1 MPSNPNKRWDI
12 ATQIQQGVHLD
23 SGLVLAELG
32 PREQRK
38 TQVNG
43 RRIERVKIVIQFETD
58 RIFGMKGPRYPDQIV
73 CEVGEDAPVVLFVS
87 IG

>member
-1 MPSNPNKRWDI
+1 LRNF
-12 ATQIQQGVHLD
+12 
-23 SGLVLAELG
+23 G

-58 RIFGMKGPRYPDQIV
+58 RIFGMQGPRYPDQIV